1 MKDLKNNIIN
11 FINNPSFNFELG
23 KNWYINANKDLY
35 KIINDLNL
43 NHKIN
48 IYDASLICSILSP
61 ANSWKN
67 NIKDT
72 YNVLNHF
79 FNNIEPADKYTTYGQ
94 NVFKA
99 FKYLKERKE
108 YRLFNAQYDLY
119 QTTMNFSTNW
129 INKNMKAK
137 KTFNF
142 YHNLSNPFF
151 GGDYFTIDRH
161 MLKILGIESKQVT
174 SKQYDVYKDLFLS
187 VLNELKINLIPS
199 QFQAVLWCNYV
210 YLNKGILHY

>member
-1 MKDLKNNIIN
+1 METLKNNITN
-11 FINNPSFNFELG
+11 FINNPNFDYNLG
-23 KNWYINANKDLY
+23 KNWYVSANKDLY
-35 KIINDLNL
+35 KIINELNL

-61 ANSWKN
+61 ANSWQN

-79 FNNIEPADKYTTYGQ
+79 FNNKEPLDNYRTYGS
-94 NVFKA
+94 NVFKT
-99 FKYLKERKE
+99 FKYLKDRKE

-119 QTTMNFSTNW
+119 QTSMNFGINW
-129 INKNMKAK
+129 IDTNMKAK

-142 YHNLSNPFF
+142 YHNLSNPYYN
-151 GGDYFTIDRH
+151 GDYFTIDRH
-161 MLKILGIESKQVT
+161 MLKILGIESKQIT
-174 SKQYDVYKDLFLS
+174 PKQYEVYKTIFLD
-187 VLNELKINLIPS
+187 VLNELNIDLIPS

>member
-1 MKDLKNNIIN
+1 MESLKNNIIN
-11 FINNPSFNFELG
+11 FINQESFDFELG
-23 KNWYINANKDLY
+23 KNWYISANKDLY
-35 KIINDLNL
+35 KIIDQLNL
-43 NHKIN
+43 SHKIN

-61 ANSWKN
+61 ANSWNN

-79 FNNIEPADKYTTYGQ
+79 FNNIETLTKYTTYGQ

-108 YRLFNAQYDLY
+108 YRLFNTHKDLY
-119 QTTMNFSTNW
+119 QVTMDFSVNW
-129 INKNMKAK
+129 VVNNMKAK

-142 YHNLSNPFF
+142 YINLSNP
-151 GGDYFTIDRH
+151 YYNSPHFTIDRH
-161 MLKILGIESKQVT
+161 MLKILGIESKQIT

-187 VLNELKINLIPS
+187 VLKELNIDLIPS